1 MEDWQKA
8 ARRLMAGEAG
18 EAVRAL
24 GSTPEAARLDA
35 SPEAAAVAQAAQA
48 GDTAALRA
56 ALSRLLSTP
65 DGRALAEKLSRMGN
79 GHG

>member
-8 ARRLMAGEAG
+8 ARRLMAGKTGDALC
-18 EAVRAL
+18 AL

-48 GDTAALRA
+48 GDTEALRA
-56 ALSRLLSTP
+56 ALSRLLATP
-65 DGRALAEKLSRMGN
+65 EGRALAERLSRLEN